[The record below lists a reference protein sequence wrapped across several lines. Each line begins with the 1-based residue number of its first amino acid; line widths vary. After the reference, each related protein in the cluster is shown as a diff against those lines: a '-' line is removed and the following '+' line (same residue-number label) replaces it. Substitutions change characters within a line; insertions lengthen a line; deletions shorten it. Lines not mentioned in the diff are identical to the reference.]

1 MGMTRQMAMMAS
13 ALALVLSAPVAL
25 LTAAPAQAATAA
37 PAGPPQGRGDYR
49 ALNAVWAE
57 FLAWRDAREDAA
69 VPDYTPQTIA
79 RKGRELNGLMAR
91 VADMNVAGFSRA
103 EQADW
108 LAVRSKMAQHMFWL
122 QVSRPFSRDPG
133 HYVDQM
139 LYPPMTELPVS
150 GAEKD
155 RLVARLRLIPQLA
168 EQGKRTLTEAAA
180 DYADL
185 ALYNLE
191 HADGVGHNHPWR
203 PVPPAGVIG
212 WFDDLAARARDKQP
226 DLLPD
231 IMAARGAAI
240 GFRDWLKAARPKMT
254 AKAGVGEARFN
265 WYLKNVKLLP
275 YTADQLYVL
284 GARES
289 QRLWSIHAL
298 EEHRNR
304 KLPPLLPAAS
314 KEEYERRRADTK
326 AAITQWLKDEDIIT
340 IPDDIGPLYVN
351 VPWIERTGGRN
362 FWEEVQYR
370 DASPDLFHATVPG
383 HAFDGNMGK
392 RDKHPIRSRI
402 GDGVRAEGWGVYL
415 EEAGQKLGFM
425 EGRPRVR
432 ELIDIFG
439 IFRAVRVAGD
449 IDLQLNRKGV
459 KDVVAE
465 WRQMTPWL
473 DENVARVDAEIYLR
487 RPPGYG
493 IGYTIGMIEMQKLLA
508 DVRFAEGEKFDLKR
522 FHDRVMTIG
531 RIPFSLIR
539 YDMTGRDD
547 EVRNFWRM
555 DPLPPA

>member
-1 MGMTRQMAMMAS
+1 MRMLRQMGMMAS

-25 LTAAPAQAATAA
+25 VAAVPAQAATAA
-37 PAGPPQGRGDYR
+37 PAGPPQGRGDYQ
-49 ALNAVWAE
+49 ALNTLWQE
-57 FLAWRDAREDAA
+57 FLAWRDAKNPSGL
-69 VPDYTPQTIA
+69 PDYSPQNLA
-79 RKGRELNGLMAR
+79 KQNRELAGFMAR
-91 VADMNVAGFSRA
+91 VADMNVAGFTRA
-103 EQADW
+103 QQADW
-108 LAVRSKMAQHMFWL
+108 LAVRSKMSQHMFWL
-122 QVSRPFSRDPG
+122 QVSRPFARDPG

-150 GAEKD
+150 GADKD
-155 RLVARLRLIPQLA
+155 RLQARLRLMPLIT
-168 EQGKRTLTEAAA
+168 EQAKRTLKEAAA

-191 HADGVGHNHPWR
+191 NADGVGHNHPWR

-212 WFDDLAARARDKQP
+212 WFDDMAARAKEKQP

-231 IMAARGAAI
+231 IMAARAAAI
-240 GFRDWLKAARPKMT
+240 DLRDWLKANRATMT

-275 YTADQLYVL
+275 YNADQLYVL
-284 GARES
+284 GARET

-304 KLPPLLPAAS
+304 KQPPLLPATTR
-314 KEEYERRRADTK
+314 EDYDRRKAETK
-326 AAITQWLKDEDIIT
+326 AAITKWLKDEEIIT
-340 IPDDIGPLYVN
+340 IPDDIGDLYVN
-351 VPWIERTGGRN
+351 VPWIERAGGRN

-370 DASPDLFHATVPG
+370 DPSPDLFHATVPG
-383 HAFDGNMGK
+383 HAFDGAMGK
-392 RDKHPIRSRI
+392 RDTHPIRSKI

-415 EEAGQKLGFM
+415 EEAAQKLGFFAD
-425 EGRPRVR
+425 RPRTR

-449 IDLQLNRKGV
+449 IDLQLNRKSV

-465 WRQMTPWL
+465 WRQYTPWL

-493 IGYTIGMIEMQKLLA
+493 LGYTVGMIEMQKLLA
-508 DVRFAEGEKFDLKR
+508 DVRFARGDKFNLKQ
-522 FHDRVMTIG
+522 FHDELMTTG
-531 RIPFSLIR
+531 RIPFSLLR

-547 EVRNFWRM
+547 EVKHFWRM

>member
-1 MGMTRQMAMMAS
+1 MTRQMAMMAS
-13 ALALVLSAPVAL
+13 ALALALSAPLAL
-25 LTAAPAQAATAA
+25 VAAPAHAATAA
-37 PAGPPQGRGDYR
+37 PATPPQGRGDYR
-49 ALNAVWAE
+49 ALNAVWQE
-57 FLAWRDAREDAA
+57 FLAWRDARPAA
-69 VPDYTPQTIA
+69 GLPDFTPQTIA
-79 RKGRELNGLMAR
+79 RQNLELNALMAR
-91 VADMNVAGFSRA
+91 VEDMNVASFSRA

-108 LAVRSKMAQHMFWL
+108 LAVRSKMAQQMFWL
-122 QVSRPFSRDPG
+122 QVSKPFSRDPG
-133 HYVDQM
+133 YYVDQM

-150 GAEKD
+150 GADKD
-155 RLVARLRLIPQLA
+155 RLQARLKMIPLIA

-191 HADGVGHNHPWR
+191 NADGVGHNHPWR

-212 WFDDLAARARDKQP
+212 WFDDMAVRAKEKQP
-226 DLLPD
+226 ELIPE
-231 IMAARGAAI
+231 IMAARAAAI
-240 GFRDWLKAARPKMT
+240 QFRDWLKANRPKMT
-254 AKAGVGEARFN
+254 AKAGIGEARYN

-275 YTADQLYVL
+275 YNTDQLYVL

-304 KLPPLLPAAS
+304 KQPPLLPAAT
-314 KEEYERRRADTK
+314 KEDYDRRKADTK
-326 AAITQWLKDEDIIT
+326 AAITKWLTDEEIIT
-340 IPDDIGPLYVN
+340 IPADIGNLYVN
-351 VPWIERTGGRN
+351 VPWIERQGGRN

-370 DASPDLFHATVPG
+370 DPTPDLLHATVPG
-383 HAFDGNMGK
+383 HAFDGAMGK
-392 RDKHPIRSRI
+392 RDTHPIRSRI

-415 EEAGQKLGFM
+415 EEAAQKLGFLAD
-425 EGRPRVR
+425 RPRTR

-459 KDVVAE
+459 KEIVEE

-493 IGYTIGMIEMQKLLA
+493 IGYTVGMIEMQKLLA
-508 DVRFAEGEKFDLKR
+508 DVRFQEGDKFELKR

-531 RIPFSLIR
+531 RIPMSLIR

-547 EVRNFWRM
+547 EVKHFWRM

>member
-1 MGMTRQMAMMAS
+1 MTRQMAMMAS
-13 ALALVLSAPVAL
+13 ALALVLSAPLAL
-25 LTAAPAQAATAA
+25 VAAPVHAATAA
-37 PAGPPQGRGDYR
+37 PATPPQGRGDYR
-49 ALNAVWAE
+49 ALNAVWQE
-57 FLAWRDAREDAA
+57 FLAWRDARPAA
-69 VPDYTPQTIA
+69 GLPDFTPQTIA
-79 RKGRELNGLMAR
+79 RQNRELNALMAR
-91 VADMNVAGFSRA
+91 VEDMNVASFSRA

-122 QVSRPFSRDPG
+122 QVSKPFSRDPG
-133 HYVDQM
+133 YYVDQM

-150 GAEKD
+150 GADKD
-155 RLVARLRLIPQLA
+155 RLQARLKMIPLIA

-191 HADGVGHNHPWR
+191 NADGVGHNHPWR

-212 WFDDLAARARDKQP
+212 WFDDMAVRAKEKQP
-226 DLLPD
+226 ELIPE
-231 IMAARGAAI
+231 IMAARAAAI
-240 GFRDWLKAARPKMT
+240 QFRDWLKANRPKMT
-254 AKAGVGEARFN
+254 AKAGIGEARYN

-275 YTADQLYVL
+275 YNTDQLYVL

-304 KLPPLLPAAS
+304 KQPALLPATT
-314 KEEYERRRADTK
+314 KEEYDRRKADTK
-326 AAITQWLKDEDIIT
+326 AAITKWLTDEEIIT
-340 IPDDIGPLYVN
+340 IPADIGNLYVN
-351 VPWIERTGGRN
+351 VPWIERQGGRN

-370 DASPDLFHATVPG
+370 DPTPDLLHATVPG
-383 HAFDGNMGK
+383 HAFDGAMGK
-392 RDKHPIRSRI
+392 RDTHPIRSRI

-415 EEAGQKLGFM
+415 EEAAQKLGFLAD
-425 EGRPRVR
+425 RPRTR

-459 KDVVAE
+459 KEIVEE

-493 IGYTIGMIEMQKLLA
+493 IGYTVGMIEMQKLLA
-508 DVRFAEGEKFDLKR
+508 DVRFAEGDKFELKR

-531 RIPFSLIR
+531 RIPMSLIR

-547 EVRNFWRM
+547 EVKHFWRM

>member
-1 MGMTRQMAMMAS
+1 MAMMAS
-13 ALALVLSAPVAL
+13 ALALALSAPLAL
-25 LTAAPAQAATAA
+25 VAAPAHAATAA
-37 PAGPPQGRGDYR
+37 PATPPQGRGDYR
-49 ALNAVWAE
+49 ALNAVWQE
-57 FLAWRDAREDAA
+57 FLAWRDARPAA
-69 VPDYTPQTIA
+69 GLPDFTPQTIA
-79 RKGRELNGLMAR
+79 RQNLELNALMAR
-91 VADMNVAGFSRA
+91 VEDMNVASFSRA

-108 LAVRSKMAQHMFWL
+108 LAVRSKMAQQMFWL
-122 QVSRPFSRDPG
+122 QVSKPFSRDPG
-133 HYVDQM
+133 YYVDQM

-150 GAEKD
+150 GADKD
-155 RLVARLRLIPQLA
+155 RLQARLKMIPLIA

-191 HADGVGHNHPWR
+191 NADGVGHNHPWR

-212 WFDDLAARARDKQP
+212 WFDDMAVRAKEKQP
-226 DLLPD
+226 ELIPE
-231 IMAARGAAI
+231 IMAARAAAI
-240 GFRDWLKAARPKMT
+240 QFRDWLKANRPKMT
-254 AKAGVGEARFN
+254 AKAGIGEARYN

-275 YTADQLYVL
+275 YNTDQLYVL

-304 KLPPLLPAAS
+304 KQPPLLPAAT
-314 KEEYERRRADTK
+314 KEDYDRRKADTK
-326 AAITQWLKDEDIIT
+326 AAITKWLTDEEIIT
-340 IPDDIGPLYVN
+340 IPADIGNLYVN
-351 VPWIERTGGRN
+351 VPWIERQGGRN

-370 DASPDLFHATVPG
+370 DPTPDLLHATVPG
-383 HAFDGNMGK
+383 HAFDGAMGK
-392 RDKHPIRSRI
+392 RDTHPIRSRI

-415 EEAGQKLGFM
+415 EEAAQKLGFLAD
-425 EGRPRVR
+425 RPRTR

-459 KDVVAE
+459 KEIVEE

-493 IGYTIGMIEMQKLLA
+493 IGYTVGMIEMQKLLA
-508 DVRFAEGEKFDLKR
+508 DVRFQEGDKFELKR

-531 RIPFSLIR
+531 RIPMSLIR

-547 EVRNFWRM
+547 EVKHFWRM

>member
-1 MGMTRQMAMMAS
+1 MGATRQLAIMAS
-13 ALALVLSAPVAL
+13 ALALSLGVPAGLAQPAFAE
-25 LTAAPAQAATAA
+25 AAAAA
-37 PAGPPQGRGDYR
+37 PAGPPQGRGDYQ
-49 ALNAVWAE
+49 ALNTVWQE
-57 FLAWRDAREDAA
+57 FLAWRDARPAA
-69 VPDYTPQTIA
+69 GLPDYSPAALA
-79 RKGRELNGLMAR
+79 RQNRELAGFMAR
-91 VADMNVAGFSRA
+91 VADMNVAGFTRA
-103 EQADW
+103 QQADW

-122 QVSRPFSRDPG
+122 QVSRPFARDPG
-133 HYVDQM
+133 YYVDQM

-150 GAEKD
+150 GADRD
-155 RLVARLRLIPQLA
+155 RLQARLRLMPQIT
-168 EQGKRTLTEAAA
+168 EQAKRTLTEGAA

-191 HADGVGHNHPWR
+191 NADGVGHNHPWR

-212 WFDDLAARARDKQP
+212 WFDDMAARAKDKQP

-231 IMAARGAAI
+231 IMAARAAAVDL
-240 GFRDWLKAARPKMT
+240 RDWLKANRAKMT

-304 KLPPLLPAAS
+304 NQPPLLPATS
-314 KEEYERRRADTK
+314 KEEYDRRKADTK
-326 AAITQWLKDEDIIT
+326 AAITRWLKDEDIIT
-340 IPDDIGPLYVN
+340 VPDDIGNLYVN
-351 VPWIERTGGRN
+351 VPWIERPGGRN

-370 DASPDLFHATVPG
+370 DPSPDLFHATIPG
-383 HAFDGNMGK
+383 HAFDGAMGK
-392 RDKHPIRSRI
+392 RDTHPIRSKI

-415 EEAGQKLGFM
+415 EEAAQKLGFFKD
-425 EGRPRVR
+425 RPRTR

-449 IDLQLNRKGV
+449 VDLQLNRKGV

-493 IGYTIGMIEMQKLLA
+493 IGYTVGMIEMQKLLA
-508 DVRFAEGEKFDLKR
+508 DVRFARGDKFNLKE
-522 FHDRVMTIG
+522 FHDEVMTIG

-547 EVRNFWRM
+547 EVKHFWRM